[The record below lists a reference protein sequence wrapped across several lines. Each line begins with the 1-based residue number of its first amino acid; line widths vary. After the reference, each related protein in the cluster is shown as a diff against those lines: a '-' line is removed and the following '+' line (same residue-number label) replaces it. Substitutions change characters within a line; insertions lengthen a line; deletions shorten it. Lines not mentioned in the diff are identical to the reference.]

1 MQYTVRLFAGIAE
14 SFGKTQVNVT
24 TSEPLTPASLKDQ
37 MIAQFPEAAD
47 QIRRALVAVNQ
58 QYAGSEVPLQE
69 SDEIALIPPVG
80 GGSGDSDWSCRI
92 LSTPLNVAEA
102 YEMLVNARNGGTVL
116 FMGTVREWTKSRQTL
131 YLTYEAYEEMA
142 LQQMKKIEE
151 DVRREF
157 PEATTLQWHRIGR
170 LDPTDIA
177 VICGAAA
184 PHRDTAFQA
193 ARMLIERL
201 KAEVPIWKKE
211 YYADGEETWRENQ
224 T

>member
-1 MQYTVRLFAGIAE
+1 LFAGVAE
-14 SFGKTQVNVT
+14 AFGRTEVKITAT
-24 TSEPLTPASLKDQ
+24 EPLTPASLKDY
-37 MIAQFPEAAD
+37 MMSQFPDASE

-58 QYAGSEVPLQE
+58 EYASGEVPLNE

-80 GGSGDSDWSCRI
+80 GGSGDNDWSCRI
-92 LSTPLNVAEA
+92 SATPLNVAEA
-102 YEMLVNARNGGTVL
+102 YQALVDARNGGTVL

-157 PEATTLQWHRIGR
+157 PEAMTLQWHRVGR
-170 LDPTDIA
+170 LEPTDIA

-184 PHRDTAFQA
+184 PHRDMAFRA
-193 ARMLIERL
+193 ARTLIERL

-211 YYADGEETWRENQ
+211 FYADGEVEWRENQ
-224 T
+224 S